1 MFHKNRKILIL
12 ILVISNLILISY
24 RYFTEDAFSNR
35 AIAVTSKSAGSEDQ
49 YKQLLVNTY
58 LARIIR
64 ASDQFYDEYYISSPI
79 VNYYS
84 TFLKKIIED
93 KDHRTYQVIFLS
105 TPYIGPHDTIGMDE
119 ITFTA
124 DYLGNVNLDRF
135 HHLKSYHLPDNLKS
149 IERKQFPANYYK

>member
-1 MFHKNRKILIL
+1 MFHVERKKLIL
-12 ILVISNLILISY
+12 IMVICNIILVSFLCLNSDKY
-24 RYFTEDAFSNR
+24 QDR
-35 AIAVTSKSAGSEDQ
+35 AITTATQSSGSEDQ

-64 ASDQFYDEYYISSPI
+64 ASDQFYDEYYISSPM

-84 TFLKKIIED
+84 TFLKKILED
-93 KDHRTYQVIFLS
+93 KDHRTYHVIFLS
-105 TPYIGPHDTIGMDE
+105 SPYIGPHDTIGIDE

-124 DYLGNVNLDRF
+124 DYLGNVNLEKF

-149 IERKQFPANYYK
+149 LERKQFPTKYYE